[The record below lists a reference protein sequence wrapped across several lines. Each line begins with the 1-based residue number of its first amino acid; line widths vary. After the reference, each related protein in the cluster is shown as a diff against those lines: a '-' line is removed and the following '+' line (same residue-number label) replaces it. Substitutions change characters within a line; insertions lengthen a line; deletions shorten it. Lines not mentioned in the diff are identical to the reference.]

1 MGNKP
6 LWTGKGVSIVSFKRR
21 MQRQQIGYTP
31 TERERKML
39 SALQGA
45 SHVLREYAKGSNWA
59 LMDGKSI
66 WLGEGSG
73 PDLAE
78 MVLGVKRSE
87 KAVQGWHKEGE
98 SVQEDGPKAGENP

>member
-1 MGNKP
+1 MG
-6 LWTGKGVSIVSFKRR
+6 FKRR

-45 SHVLREYAKGSNWA
+45 SHVLREYAKGTNWA
-59 LMDGKSI
+59 LMEGKSI
-66 WLGEGSG
+66 WIGEGSG

-78 MVLGVKRSE
+78 MILGVKQAPKPE
-87 KAVQGWHKEGE
+87 Q
-98 SVQEDGPKAGENP
+98 KAGEEN